1 MYSDPTFEL
10 INQNVAKQVMS
21 MEQLLQ
27 NLPEDF
33 EILMISFPPGQPV
46 DEKIY
51 FAVEQLK
58 CYFVSWRGETIDQL
72 ARQLNY
78 DKASKDGRPRTEQQ
92 KRELELM
99 IYDYMTPV

>member
-33 EILMISFPPGQPV
+33 QILMINFPPDQPV
-46 DEKIY
+46 DETMY

-58 CYFVSWRGETIDQL
+58 CYFVSWRGEVIDSLGKQL
-72 ARQLNY
+72 AK
-78 DKASKDGRPRTEQQ
+78 DKSSSSTAPKT
-92 KRELELM
+92 
-99 IYDYMTPV
+99 